1 MAGCSGNAGR
11 ASPCILPVPPSRTDP
26 AASRLQIR
34 LQEQVPDLRVRGRT
48 RPRPAPPPSSSP
60 ASNSSAHDWEV
71 LPASRAYAGEKISWM
86 QPSGIQRALAAAM
99 STASALDLTVN
110 DAVVLHDSNRLA
122 VRLLPCDVLARVAPT
137 AHQAAQF
144 EVELAQRLAETES
157 PVAALEPRAEPR
169 IYERDGFV
177 VTLWTY
183 YKPVTPREVS
193 PADYAN
199 ALERLHAGMRKLDVR
214 TPHFTDRVA
223 AAQQLV
229 ESSNL
234 TPELAD
240 ADREL
245 LVNTLRSRRQAIGDR
260 GAAEQLLHGEPHP
273 GNVLR
278 TKTGLLFID
287 LETCCRGPVEFD
299 LAHVPED
306 VSERY
311 ADTDEELLSECRIL
325 VLAMVAAWRWDPG
338 DQFPNGQRAAREL
351 LNALREGPPW
361 PALDVVMRRPDGP
374 QAYRK
379 TGCRT
384 ATSGGAEPGQD
395 NPRPG
400 RP

>member
-1 MAGCSGNAGR
+1 MSSMAW
-11 ASPCILPVPPSRTDP
+11 
-26 AASRLQIR
+26 
-34 LQEQVPDLRVRGRT
+34 
-48 RPRPAPPPSSSP
+48 SP
-60 ASNSSAHDWEV
+60 ADRTPQKFKNACIVPARFAPLKTQRSSHGSVEV
-71 LPASRAYAGEKISWM
+71 SSGEKISWM
-86 QPSGIQRALAAAM
+86 QPPERQRALAAAM
-99 STASALDLTVN
+99 SAASALGLIVGDATV
-110 DAVVLHDSNRLA
+110 VHDSNRLT
-122 VRLLPCDVLARVAPT
+122 VHLLPCDVLARVAPA

-144 EVELAQRLAETES
+144 EVELAQRLAETGS
-157 PVAALEPRAEPR
+157 PVAALEPRVGPR
-169 IYERDGFV
+169 AYERDGFV

-183 YKPVTPREVS
+183 YSPAAPREVS
-193 PADYAN
+193 PAGYAN

-234 TPELAD
+234 TPELAA

-245 LVNTLRSRRQAIGDR
+245 LISTLRSRRQAIGGS

-273 GNVLR
+273 GNVLS
-278 TKTGLLFID
+278 TKTGPLFID

-311 ADTDEELLSECRIL
+311 ADADEELLSDCRVL

-338 DQFPNGQRAAREL
+338 DQFPDGQRAAREL
-351 LNALREGPPW
+351 LSALREGPPW

-374 QAYRK
+374 
-379 TGCRT
+379 
-384 ATSGGAEPGQD
+384 
-395 NPRPG
+395 
-400 RP
+400 